1 MTIKKFLLTVSGVL
15 LAIGGCFHLKYLKG
29 IEFQKSHSPIEE
41 FYIVDKNCSYSHRT
55 SSLVKIRYNG
65 EEYSIS
71 VSRRQCPDITNQ
83 YFKSKLYYME
93 DEDELFYED
102 AYFPF
107 GVVLLAY
114 IFALVIPLIGFVV
127 YRKELGNHY
136 STMWQQY
143 PRFVAV
149 VTGILF
155 KAYGRFERGLQR
167 KTWRL
172 TEKSFYKERN
182 FTGTR

>member
-29 IEFQKSHSPIEE
+29 SEFQKSHSPIEE
-41 FYIVDKNCSYSHRT
+41 FYIVDKSCSYSHRT

-127 YRKELGNHY
+127 YRKELDNHY
-136 STMWQQY
+136 STM
-143 PRFVAV
+143 
-149 VTGILF
+149 
-155 KAYGRFERGLQR
+155 
-167 KTWRL
+167 
-172 TEKSFYKERN
+172 
-182 FTGTR
+182 